1 MKVIQKS
8 ILLIIA
14 LIVLSLSA
22 CAPQEDT
29 LKDGYYN
36 AQLAEYSHGWKEF
49 ITIMV
54 KDGKIVTVEYN
65 AKNESG
71 FIKSW
76 DNTYM
81 QTMLSIQGTY
91 PNEYTRYYASQ
102 LVGATDVVE
111 IDAISGA
118 SSSHLTFQKLMEAVI
133 KQSKKEDSTLAIVP
147 VQ

>member
-1 MKVIQKS
+1 MKLRQRC
-8 ILLIIA
+8 ILLIAA
-14 LIVLSLSA
+14 LLVLSLSA
-22 CAPQEDT
+22 CTQKETT

-36 AQLAEYSHGWKEF
+36 AQLSEYSYGWKEY

-54 KDGKIVTVEYN
+54 KGGKIVTAEYN

-81 QTMLSIQGTY
+81 QNMLRVEGTY

-102 LVGATDVVE
+102 LIGATDVVE

-118 SSSHLTFQKLMEAVI
+118 TTSHGTFQKLLRAVI
-133 KQSKKEDSTLAIVP
+133 EQAKKGDSTIAIVP
-147 VQ
+147 VD